1 MADATFTA
9 SGLEKMREMFEEH
22 GRKDAARI
30 AILLT
35 DGRSNIERNETI
47 PEAEKAKAKGS
58 DIDIYVVGT

>member
-9 SGLEKMREMFEEH
+9 SGLEKMREMFAEH
-22 GRKDAARI
+22 GRKDAAKI

-47 PEAEKAKAKGS
+47 PEAEKAKAE